1 MLVKICGRVRGKFAG
16 NYPEN
21 REDEQLHLNNRGD
34 QIVVQGLPERSD
46 LIRLGQSYMVRQGT
60 AVAPVTAEPTTAAH
74 YSVWNGENPG
84 GRSYVID
91 MIGCAIT
98 TSTAVA
104 TALYTVAQLNL
115 TNPITAPS
123 AGDTPKSLSGRKNY
137 GGKGLFRQSVTI
149 TDDGGWHNVGPALF
163 PPQGSATSG
172 LVYEFSTLG
181 RYIVPPQGMFSL
193 ASVATTTTGAVKYWV
208 IYHEV
213 DIIMA

>member
-34 QIVVQGLPERSD
+34 QLVVQGLPERSE
-46 LIRLGQSYMVRQGT
+46 LVRMGMSYMVRQGT
-60 AVAPVTAEPTTAAH
+60 AVAPVASEPTTAAH
-74 YSVWNGENPG
+74 YSIWNGEPMG
-84 GRSYVID
+84 GRSYIID

-104 TALYTVAQLNL
+104 TPMYAVAQLNL
-115 TNPITAPS
+115 SNPIAAPA
-123 AGDTPKSLSGRKNY
+123 AGDTPKSLSGRRNY
-137 GGKGLFRQSVTI
+137 TGRGIFKQSLTI
-149 TDDGGWHNVGPALF
+149 TDDGGWHNVGPYLMPF
-163 PPQGSATSG
+163 TGTATAG
-172 LVYEFSTLG
+172 LTFEQNVYG

-208 IYHEV
+208 VFHEV
-213 DIIMA
+213 DLTLF